1 MKEIPPVDYYPQHS
15 NSAIQT
21 ESEIYN
27 DERVYTDFRKAENIP
42 KVSWNILLQIY
53 LKFYSIN

>member
-42 KVSWNILLQIY
+42 KVS
-53 LKFYSIN
+53 